1 MTRLSIFARLVLLA
15 VVLLCALIATN
26 LYLRRELDHST
37 RVLVEQGQAIALV
50 KTADTANVAFGDLKY
65 WLADLAVSLL
75 VRAEIKAEESRARL
89 EAELAILEAY
99 APAEVEEIRREI
111 EELVSQSMLAVEAYT
126 DGERVVGNSLM
137 ASARLHVE
145 AVDELMLGLVARLQ
159 SEAEAARAA
168 ELESAASTARTSI
181 WVVVL
186 VSLLG
191 LALTVTIVYSITTPL
206 RRLLQAIQRITG
218 GDLETPVPSAGRDEI
233 GAMARTLSLFRDSLI
248 EQERL
253 TAERSQAEA
262 AVRHMQGRLTDAVE
276 SISQGFA
283 LFDTTDRLVIAN
295 ERYSEILYQGERGAV
310 EPGVTFESIVRGAA
324 ESGRIRDAIGRI
336 DDWVAERMAHHREP
350 GEPLIQQRTDGRWV
364 QITERETH
372 DGGIVAIY
380 ADITDL
386 KHAEEALRASEEQLR
401 AIIDNLPGV
410 VWQCVRQGDGRLSYP
425 FFSPRGEQMLGLG
438 RPAGAI
444 VANPDVLTQAIHY
457 RRPAGLAGGL
467 RRVRRAPHTA
477 GGRFPHPHCLGG
489 LELVPV
495 DRHAAP
501 PGRWH
506 DRVGWHQP
514 ERHRAQAA

>member
-1 MTRLSIFARLVLLA
+1 MTRLSIFSRLVLLA

-37 RVLVEQGQAIALV
+37 RVLVEQGEAIALV

-75 VRAEIKAEESRARL
+75 VRAEIRAEEARARV
-89 EAELAILEAY
+89 ETELAILEAY

-111 EELVSQSMLAVEAYT
+111 EELVTQSMLAVDAYT

-137 ASARLHVE
+137 ANARLHVE
-145 AVDELMLGLVARLQ
+145 VVDELMLGLVARLQ

-168 ELESAASTARTSI
+168 ELKSAAATARTSI

-191 LALTVTIVYSITTPL
+191 VALTVAIVHSITTPL

-262 AVRHMQGRLTDAVE
+262 TVRHMQSRLTDAVE

-283 LFDTTDRLVIAN
+283 LFDTADRLVIAN
-295 ERYSEILYQGERGAV
+295 DRYSEILYQGERGAV
-310 EPGVTFESIVRGAA
+310 APGMTFEAIVRGAA
-324 ESGRIRDAIGRI
+324 ESGRIRDAIGRV
-336 DDWVAERMAHHREP
+336 DDWVAERLAHHHEP
-350 GEPLIQQRTDGRWV
+350 GEPLIQQRSDGRWV

-380 ADITDL
+380 SD
-386 KHAEEALRASEEQLR
+386 
-401 AIIDNLPGV
+401 
-410 VWQCVRQGDGRLSYP
+410 
-425 FFSPRGEQMLGLG
+425 
-438 RPAGAI
+438 
-444 VANPDVLTQAIHY
+444 
-457 RRPAGLAGGL
+457 
-467 RRVRRAPHTA
+467 
-477 GGRFPHPHCLGG
+477 
-489 LELVPV
+489 
-495 DRHAAP
+495 
-501 PGRWH
+501 
-506 DRVGWHQP
+506 
-514 ERHRAQAA
+514 